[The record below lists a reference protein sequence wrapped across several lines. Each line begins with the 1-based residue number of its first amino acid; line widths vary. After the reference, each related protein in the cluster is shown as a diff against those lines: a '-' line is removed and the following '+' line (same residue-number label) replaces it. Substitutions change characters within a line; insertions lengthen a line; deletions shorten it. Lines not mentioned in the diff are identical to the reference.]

1 MEIREAM
8 ITPVRT
14 LPASATIADAAR
26 LMAEHDI
33 GAVPVVQGEE
43 ILGIVTD
50 RDITIR
56 AMATGLDPALPVV
69 RVMTHDVAT
78 CPDISLLDDV
88 LDAMVTHGV
97 RRMPIRSGEGKLVG
111 IVSLS
116 DLARLDWDKEQVGQ
130 TFADTCGTRHLQE
143 RRPAGS

>member
-8 ITPVRT
+8 IAPVRT

-33 GAVPVVQGEE
+33 GAVPVVRDDE

-56 AMATGLDPALPVV
+56 ATAMGLDPALPVG
-69 RVMTHDVAT
+69 RVMTDHVAS
-78 CPDISLLDDV
+78 CPDVSLVDDV

-116 DLARLDWDKEQVGQ
+116 DLACLHWDKERVGQ
-130 TFADTCGTRHLQE
+130 TLADTCGPRHLQE
-143 RRPAGS
+143 RRSAG